1 MQYTVKRGDTL
12 SKIAQTYGTTVQKL
26 AQLNEIKNPDIIQIG
41 QKIVIPEHVAKDY
54 YTIGR
59 QVEKV
64 LKDIENLDSFKTLC
78 RML

>member
-12 SKIAQTYGTTVQKL
+12 SKIAQSYGTTVSKL
-26 AQLNEIKNPDIIQIG
+26 AKLNDIKNPDMIQVG
-41 QKIVIPEHVAKDY
+41 QVLVIPEHVATDY
-54 YTIGR
+54 YSIGR